1 MLGFFS
7 SGGEEFNLWPVM
19 RFDRSEL
26 LCVKVLLKYKRDKTS
41 DIDIR
46 RGKKECPPP
55 LGFRIMLHTY
65 QQAINYR
72 NEMSQISE

>member
-1 MLGFFS
+1 MLGFLA

-19 RFDRSEL
+19 RLDRSEL

-46 RGKKECPPP
+46 RGKKECRPL
-55 LGFRIMLHTY
+55 LGFSIMLYTY